1 MIFPCNVRKTDCW
14 EQLVG
19 KFKSHLS
26 LRATTSFEIYTW
38 IKKRNLSFVR
48 LIVLR
53 ILHVHD
59 IWSAAK
65 SQRSIFKQS
74 TLIVNI
80 SRRGI
85 CVCDD
90 VVGSKE
96 GMNIERTTT
105 PEYTC
110 GKTRKRN
117 IINAFGWNSVCYT
130 IARSFSLSF
139 SIGYFCIVYIF

>member
-1 MIFPCNVRKTDCW
+1 MIIIQQKQNDFPLQYKKRIVENNW
-14 EQLVG
+14 LVN
-19 KFKSHLS
+19 SSLICLYVQAHHLK
-26 LRATTSFEIYTW
+26 YTW
-38 IKKRNLSFVR
+38 IKKRNLSLVR

-59 IWSAAK
+59 IRSAAK

-105 PEYTC
+105 PEHRC

-117 IINAFGWNSVCYT
+117 IINAFG
-130 IARSFSLSF
+130 
-139 SIGYFCIVYIF
+139 